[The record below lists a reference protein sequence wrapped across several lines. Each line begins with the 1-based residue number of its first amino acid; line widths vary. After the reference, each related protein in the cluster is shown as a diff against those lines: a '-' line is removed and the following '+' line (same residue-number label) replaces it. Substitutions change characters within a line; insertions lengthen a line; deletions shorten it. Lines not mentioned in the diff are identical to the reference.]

1 MSKIK
6 VYVHSDG
13 KLHFVNS
20 WGADTALNFS
30 SGPKAA
36 SGQLITNTL
45 EIMQSVSCG
54 FKPTKVLLHNTNRYS
69 TYIYDTRL
77 PDNPMFCYLNGLIR
91 PISSGDYP
99 ELSFTTSSTG
109 FSFMVEFTYVGDR
122 WIWFAVE

>member
-20 WGADTALNFS
+20 GGADTALNFS

-36 SGQLITNTL
+36 SGQLTTNTL
-45 EIMQSVSCG
+45 DIMQSVSCG

-77 PDNPMFCYLNGLIR
+77 SGNPMFCYINGLIR
-91 PISSGDYP
+91 PISSSDYS
-99 ELSFTTSSTG
+99 ELSFKTSSTG
-109 FSFMVEFTYVGDR
+109 FSFMVKYTYAGDM